1 MVCALLVALLSGC
14 QGSSNHS
21 YERSVPEAFAS
32 NNFGVTE
39 VATSTSYDGV
49 TKKIRFDFTFAAD
62 ELSTDQLIQTLTL
75 LDQNLG
81 SRMESTPVSVLFI
94 APSGNLMTNI
104 DEAVNGMNE
113 RLGLSAANAISGE
126 NSILIFSSADELR
139 NLTDQLERIA

>member
-1 MVCALLVALLSGC
+1 M
-14 QGSSNHS
+14 NP
-21 YERSVPEAFAS
+21 R
-32 NNFGVTE
+32 
-39 VATSTSYDGV
+39 
-49 TKKIRFDFTFAAD
+49 
-62 ELSTDQLIQTLTL
+62 STDQLIQTLTL

-113 RLGLSAANAISGE
+113 RLGLSEANAISGE